1 MKLKQTHLENY
12 YLTEDGKVYSD
23 RDISRKKEL
32 IEIKPKLNKGGYVYI
47 HPYYAN
53 MKRTYIRLHRWIW
66 ETFRGEIPKGYEIH
80 HKDHNKLNN
89 SLDNLELVTHR
100 ENILKYLQYKKE
112 QQCQQEDQ

>member
-1 MKLKQTHLENY
+1 M
-12 YLTEDGKVYSD
+12 
-23 RDISRKKEL
+23 
-32 IEIKPKLNKGGYVYI
+32 
-47 HPYYAN
+47 
-53 MKRTYIRLHRWIW
+53 W
-66 ETFRGEIPKGYEIH
+66 ETFVGEIPKGQEIH